1 MGKWKLLF
9 VNGCEF
15 KGLISVMM
23 EFLNENEE
31 GRIASVGLGIMV
43 KITIVQ
49 LKN

>member
-1 MGKWKLLF
+1 MGTWKLLF

-23 EFLNENEE
+23 EFLNENDE

-43 KITIVQ
+43 KN
-49 LKN
+49 KDSSAE